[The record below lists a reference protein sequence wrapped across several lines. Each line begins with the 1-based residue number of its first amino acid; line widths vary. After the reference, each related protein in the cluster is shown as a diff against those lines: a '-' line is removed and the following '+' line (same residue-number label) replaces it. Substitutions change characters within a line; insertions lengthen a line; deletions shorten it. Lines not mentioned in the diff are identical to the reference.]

1 MKKTIILVFMLAF
14 SLSATTTF
22 AKNVNAN
29 VASEETTVNKIT
41 ETELSQEEMNHLALR
56 VEEIRD
62 IDRST
67 LTLEEKHELR
77 SELKEIR
84 ENARRGS
91 STIVIGTGTLVL
103 IIILILLLS

>member
-1 MKKTIILVFMLAF
+1 MKKTIIFVCMLAF
-14 SLSATTTF
+14 SLSATNTF
-22 AKNVNAN
+22 AKADSKAV
-29 VASEETTVNKIT
+29 SEETIVEKIT
-41 ETELSQEEMNHLALR
+41 EIELTKEEMNHLTLR

-62 IDRST
+62 MDRST

-91 STIVIGTGTLVL
+91 STIVIGTGTLLL

>member
-1 MKKTIILVFMLAF
+1 MKKTIIFVFMLVFA
-14 SLSATTTF
+14 LSATTFTTK
-22 AKNVNAN
+22 ADTKIV
-29 VASEETTVNKIT
+29 SEETTVNKIT
-41 ETELSQEEMNHLALR
+41 ESELTEEEMNHLTLR

-62 IDRST
+62 MDRSA

-91 STIVIGTGTLVL
+91 STIYIGTGTLLL

>member
-1 MKKTIILVFMLAF
+1 MKKTIIFVFMLVF

-22 AKNVNAN
+22 AKKTETKAV
-29 VASEETTVNKIT
+29 SEETTVKIT
-41 ETELSQEEMNHLALR
+41 ETELTEEEMKHLTLR

-62 IDRST
+62 MDRST
-67 LTLEEKHELR
+67 LTVEEKHELKR
-77 SELKEIR
+77 ELKEIR

-91 STIVIGTGTLVL
+91 STIVIGTGTLLL

>member
-1 MKKTIILVFMLAF
+1 MKRTIIFVCMLVF

-22 AKNVNAN
+22 AKKAETKAV
-29 VASEETTVNKIT
+29 SEETTVKII
-41 ETELSQEEMNHLALR
+41 ETELTEEEMEHLTLR

-62 IDRST
+62 MDRST
-67 LTLEEKHELR
+67 LTVEEKHELKR
-77 SELKEIR
+77 ELKEIR

-91 STIVIGTGTLVL
+91 STIVIGTGTLLL